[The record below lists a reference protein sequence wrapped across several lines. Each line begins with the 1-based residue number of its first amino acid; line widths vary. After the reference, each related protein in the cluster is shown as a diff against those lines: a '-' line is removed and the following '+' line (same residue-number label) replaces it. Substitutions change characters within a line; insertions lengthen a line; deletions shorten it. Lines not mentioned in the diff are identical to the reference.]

1 MFKNAKLSIGII
13 FIILILIINIGFL
26 FSEETEEV
34 KEINEA
40 GNELLK
46 EIDRNLSPESF
57 ESLRKIINIE
67 PNGKEKEFVLYA
79 MKKGND
85 KMVTT
90 FLAPKSEIGRS
101 TLRLDENMWLYIPNV
116 GKPMRITSL
125 QSVIGGIFNN
135 SDIMQLDY
143 SSEYD
148 VIEMLDD
155 NDEKLLTLKAKTTNV
170 AYDKLKMWINTEY
183 KTPTKIE
190 CYTAS
195 GMLIKTLHF
204 KEIKDFGNGIKRPS
218 VLETD
223 SPLHK
228 DYKAIMIYAN
238 IKQREIDDEVFTL
251 NYMSKIK
258 DLRE

>member
-1 MFKNAKLSIGII
+1 MFKEIKLTGK
-13 FIILILIINIGFL
+13 ILILGLMANTGFLWSQEGTIINQ
-26 FSEETEEV
+26 E
-34 KEINEA
+34 
-40 GNELLK
+40 GNKLLV

-67 PNGKEKEFVLYA
+67 PDGTTKEFVLFA
-79 MKKGND
+79 LKKGND

-90 FLAPKSEIGRS
+90 FLSPKTEIGRS

-143 SSEYD
+143 TAEYD
-148 VIEMLDD
+148 VIQMDD
-155 NDEKLLTLKAKTTNV
+155 DEGKKVLTLKAKTYNV
-170 AYDKLKMWINTEY
+170 AYDQLKMWVNLKH
-183 KTPTKIE
+183 KTPAKIE

-204 KEIKDFGNGIKRPS
+204 KEIKDFGNGIVRPS

-228 DYKAIMIYAN
+228 GYKAVMIYAD
-238 IKQREIDDEVFTL
+238 IAPRKIEDEVFTL
-251 NYMSKIK
+251 NYMSKIM

>member
-1 MFKNAKLSIGII
+1 MFKKINLTGKILL
-13 FIILILIINIGFL
+13 LILIINTSFL
-26 FSEETEEV
+26 FAQEISEE
-34 KEINEA
+34 
-40 GNELLK
+40 GNKLLI
-46 EIDRNLSPESF
+46 EIDRNLTPESF
-57 ESLRKIINIE
+57 ESLKKIVNIE
-67 PNGKEKEFVLYA
+67 PNGTEKEFVLFVL
-79 MKKGND
+79 KKGND

-90 FLAPKSEIGRS
+90 FLSPNSEVGRS

-143 SSEYD
+143 TAEYD
-148 VIEMLDD
+148 VIEMTEE
-155 NDEKLLTLKAKTTNV
+155 NNEKLLNLKAKTTAV
-170 AYDKLKMWINTEY
+170 AYDQLKMWVNTKY
-183 KTPTKIE
+183 KTPSKIE

-204 KEIKDFGNGIKRPS
+204 KEIKDFGNGIIRPS

-228 DYKAIMIYAN
+228 GYKAVMIYAN
-238 IKQREIDDEVFTL
+238 IAPRKIDDEVFTL
-251 NYMSKIK
+251 NYMGKVK
-258 DLRE
+258 DLRK

>member
-1 MFKNAKLSIGII
+1 MFNKIKISEKIL
-13 FIILILIINIGFL
+13 FVVLILAINTGFL
-26 FSEETEEV
+26 FAQEAQ
-34 KEINEA
+34 EINEA
-40 GNELLK
+40 GNKLLK
-46 EIDRNLSPESF
+46 QIDRNLSPESF

-67 PNGKEKEFVLYA
+67 PNGRKKEFVLFA
-79 MKKGND
+79 LKKGND

-90 FLAPKSEIGRS
+90 FLAPKSEVGRS

-143 SSEYD
+143 SAEYD
-148 VIEMLDD
+148 VTEMTDD
-155 NDEKLLTLKAKTTNV
+155 SKEKMLTLKAKTTTV
-170 AYDKLKMWINTEY
+170 AYDKLKMWVNIKY
-183 KTPTKIE
+183 KTPSKIE

-195 GMLIKTLHF
+195 GMLIKTLNF
-204 KEIKDFGNGIKRPS
+204 KEIKDFGNGIIRPS

-228 DYKAIMIYAN
+228 GYKAVMIYAN
-238 IKQREIDDEVFTL
+238 IKPRKIDDEVFTL
-251 NYMSKIK
+251 NFMGKIK
-258 DLRE
+258 DFRK

>member
-1 MFKNAKLSIGII
+1 MLTNKNKSLRLLFSIII
-13 FIILILIINIGFL
+13 IAVSFNFL
-26 FSEETEEV
+26 FSQES
-34 KEINEA
+34 IDA
-40 GNELLK
+40 GNKLLR

-67 PNGKEKEFVLYA
+67 PNGKKKEFVLYA
-79 MKKGND
+79 LKKGDD

-90 FLAPKSEIGRS
+90 FLSPKTEIGRS

-143 SSEYD
+143 TAEYD
-148 VIEMLDD
+148 VTKMMDD
-155 NDEKLLTLKAKTTNV
+155 KKEKLLTLKAKTFNV
-170 AYDKLKMWINTEY
+170 AYDQLKMWVDIKY

-195 GMLIKTLHF
+195 GMLIKTLYF
-204 KEIKDFGNGIKRPS
+204 KEIQDFGNGIERPA

-228 DYKAIMIYAN
+228 GYKAVMIYAN
-238 IKQREIDDEVFTL
+238 ITPRKIDDEVFTL
-251 NYMSKIK
+251 NYMSKVK
-258 DLRE
+258 DLRK

>member
-1 MFKNAKLSIGII
+1 MLNKTRISKKLIFSIV
-13 FIILILIINIGFL
+13 ILTISFSSL
-26 FSEETEEV
+26 FSEEAV
-34 KEINEA
+34 EA
-40 GNELLK
+40 GNKLLK
-46 EIDRNLSPESF
+46 EIDRNLTPESF
-57 ESLRKIINIE
+57 ESLKKIINIE
-67 PNGKEKEFVLYA
+67 PDGKEKEFVLYVL
-79 MKKGND
+79 KKGND

-116 GKPMRITSL
+116 GRPMRITSL

-143 SSEYD
+143 SAEYD
-148 VIEMLDD
+148 VIEMTDE
-155 NDEKLLTLKAKTTNV
+155 NNEKLLNLKAKTTSV
-170 AYDKLKMWINTEY
+170 AYDQLKMWVNTNH
-183 KTPTKIE
+183 KTPSKIE

-204 KEIKDFGNGIKRPS
+204 KEIKDFGNGIIRPS

-228 DYKAIMIYAN
+228 DYKAVMIYAN
-238 IKQREIDDEVFTL
+238 IKPRKIDDEVFTL
-251 NYMSKIK
+251 NYMDKII

>member
-1 MFKNAKLSIGII
+1 MFKKISLIGKILL
-13 FIILILIINIGFL
+13 LILAINTSFL
-26 FSEETEEV
+26 FAQ
-34 KEINEA
+34 EISEA
-40 GNELLK
+40 GNKLLK
-46 EIDRNLSPESF
+46 EIDRNLTPESF
-57 ESLRKIINIE
+57 ESLKKIINIE
-67 PNGKEKEFVLYA
+67 PNGTEKEFVLFVL
-79 MKKGND
+79 KKGND

-90 FLAPKSEIGRS
+90 FLSPKSEVGRS

-143 SSEYD
+143 TSEYD
-148 VIEMLDD
+148 VIEMV
-155 NDEKLLTLKAKTTNV
+155 DEEGEKVLTLQAKTFNV
-170 AYDKLKMWINTEY
+170 AYDQLKMWVNVEH
-183 KTPTKIE
+183 KTPSKIE
-190 CYTAS
+190 CYTPS

-204 KEIKDFGNGIKRPS
+204 KEIKDFGNGIIRPS

-228 DYKAIMIYAN
+228 DYKAVMIYAN
-238 IKQREIDDEVFTL
+238 IKPRKIDDEVFTL
-251 NYMSKIK
+251 NYMDKIK

>member
-1 MFKNAKLSIGII
+1 MLKKMSLTGKILLLI
-13 FIILILIINIGFL
+13 FAINTSFL
-26 FSEETEEV
+26 FAQ
-34 KEINEA
+34 EINEE
-40 GNELLK
+40 GNKLLK
-46 EIDRNLSPESF
+46 EIDRNLTPESF
-57 ESLRKIINIE
+57 ESLKKIVNIE
-67 PNGKEKEFVLYA
+67 PNGTEKEFVLFVL
-79 MKKGND
+79 KKGND

-90 FLAPKSEIGRS
+90 FLSPKSEVGRS

-143 SSEYD
+143 TAEYD
-148 VIEMLDD
+148 VIEMTEE
-155 NDEKLLTLKAKTTNV
+155 NNEKLLNLKAKTTAV
-170 AYDKLKMWINTEY
+170 AYDQLKMWVNVEY
-183 KTPTKIE
+183 KTPSKIE

-204 KEIKDFGNGIKRPS
+204 KEIKDFGNGIIRPS

-228 DYKAIMIYAN
+228 GYKAVMIYAN
-238 IKQREIDDEVFTL
+238 IAPRKIDDEVFTL
-251 NYMSKIK
+251 NYMGKVK
-258 DLRE
+258 DLRK

>member
-1 MFKNAKLSIGII
+1 MKKKKTLII
-13 FIILILIINIGFL
+13 IVILIVSFSLL
-26 FSEETEEV
+26 FSEEP
-34 KEINEA
+34 IEA
-40 GNELLK
+40 GNKLLK

-67 PNGKEKEFVLYA
+67 PNGTEKEFVLYA
-79 MKKGND
+79 LKKGND

-90 FLAPKSEIGRS
+90 FLSPKSEVGRS

-143 SSEYD
+143 TAEYD
-148 VIEMLDD
+148 VTKMADD
-155 NDEKLLTLKAKTTNV
+155 NSEKLLTLKAKTFDV
-170 AYDKLKMWINTEY
+170 AYDKLKMWVDTKH

-204 KEIKDFGNGIKRPS
+204 KEIKDFGNGITRPS

-228 DYKAIMIYAN
+228 GYKAVMIYAN
-238 IKQREIDDEVFTL
+238 ISPRKIDDEVFTL
-251 NYMSKIK
+251 NYMDKIK
-258 DLRE
+258 DLRK

>member
-1 MFKNAKLSIGII
+1 MYKKIILVLVI
-13 FIILILIINIGFL
+13 FINFGLL
-26 FSEETEEV
+26 FSDEV
-34 KEINEA
+34 IVNKE
-40 GNELLK
+40 GNVLLK

-67 PNGKEKEFVLYA
+67 PNGRKKEFVLFA
-79 MKKGND
+79 LKKGNE

-101 TLRLDENMWLYIPNV
+101 TLRLGDNMWLFIPNI

-143 SSEYD
+143 SAEYD
-148 VIEMLDD
+148 VIEMVKDPVGK
-155 NDEKLLTLKAKTTNV
+155 KLILKAKTRSV
-170 AYDKLKMWINTEY
+170 AYDKLTMWVEMKD
-183 KTPTKIE
+183 KTPAKIE

-195 GMLIKTLHF
+195 GMLIKTLRF
-204 KEIKDFGNGIKRPS
+204 SKVKDFGNGIIRPTL
-218 VLETD
+218 LETD

-228 DYKAIMIYAN
+228 GYKAVMIYAN
-238 IKQREIDDEVFTL
+238 IASRKIDDEVFTL

-258 DLRE
+258 DLRK

>member
-1 MFKNAKLSIGII
+1 MLRKKFSILRII
-13 FIILILIINIGFL
+13 VLVSVFILINFNPV
-26 FSEETEEV
+26 FSEEV
-34 KEINEA
+34 VINKE
-40 GNELLK
+40 GNVLLK

-67 PNGKEKEFVLYA
+67 PNGRKKEFVLFA
-79 MKKGND
+79 LKKGNE

-101 TLRLDENMWLYIPNV
+101 TLRLGDNMWLYIPNI

-143 SSEYD
+143 SAEYD
-148 VIEMLDD
+148 VIKMEKDSTG
-155 NDEKLLTLKAKTTNV
+155 KLLILKAKTRSV
-170 AYDKLKMWINTEY
+170 AYDKLKMWVELKH
-183 KTPTKIE
+183 KTPSKIE

-195 GMLIKTLHF
+195 GMLIKTLRF
-204 KEIKDFGNGIKRPS
+204 SKVKDFKNGIIRPT

-228 DYKAIMIYAN
+228 GYKAVMIYAK
-238 IKQREIDDEVFTL
+238 IMSRKIDDEIFTL

-258 DLRE
+258 DLRK

>member
-1 MFKNAKLSIGII
+1 MFKKIEITGKILL
-13 FIILILIINIGFL
+13 LILVL
-26 FSEETEEV
+26 SAASLWSQEV
-34 KEINEA
+34 AEISLE
-40 GNELLK
+40 GTKLLV

-67 PNGKEKEFVLYA
+67 PNGTEKEFVLYA
-79 MKKGND
+79 LKKGND

-90 FLAPKSEIGRS
+90 FLSPKTEIGRS

-143 SSEYD
+143 TAEYD
-148 VIEMLDD
+148 VIEM
-155 NDEKLLTLKAKTTNV
+155 NDLEGDKVLTLKAKTYNV
-170 AYDKLKMWINTEY
+170 AYDQLKMWVNLEY

-204 KEIKDFGNGIKRPS
+204 KEIKDFGNGFVRPS

-223 SPLHK
+223 SPLHQG
-228 DYKAIMIYAN
+228 YKAVMIYAS
-238 IKQREIDDEVFTL
+238 IAPRKIDDEVFTL
-251 NYMSKIK
+251 NYMAKVK
-258 DLRE
+258 DLRK

>member
-1 MFKNAKLSIGII
+1 MFKNTIISSRII
-13 FIILILIINIGFL
+13 FSTIILILSFTLL
-26 FSEETEEV
+26 FAEEP
-34 KEINEA
+34 IEA
-40 GNELLK
+40 GNKLLK

-67 PNGKEKEFVLYA
+67 PNGKKKEFVLYA
-79 MKKGND
+79 LKKGND

-90 FLAPKSEIGRS
+90 FLSPKTEIGRS

-143 SSEYD
+143 TAEYD
-148 VIEMLDD
+148 VTKMIDD
-155 NDEKLLTLKAKTTNV
+155 KKEKLLTLKAKTFNV
-170 AYDKLKMWINTEY
+170 AYDQLKMWVDIKY

-190 CYTAS
+190 CYTSS
-195 GMLIKTLHF
+195 GMLIKTLYF
-204 KEIKDFGNGIKRPS
+204 KEIKDFGNGITRPA

-228 DYKAIMIYAN
+228 GYKAVMVYAN
-238 IKQREIDDEVFTL
+238 ISPRKINDEVFTL
-251 NYMSKIK
+251 NYMSKVK
-258 DLRE
+258 DLRK

>member
-1 MFKNAKLSIGII
+1 MFKKISLIGK
-13 FIILILIINIGFL
+13 IILLILAINTSFL
-26 FSEETEEV
+26 FAQEISEE
-34 KEINEA
+34 
-40 GNELLK
+40 GNRLLK
-46 EIDRNLSPESF
+46 EIDRNLTPESF
-57 ESLRKIINIE
+57 ESLKKIINIE
-67 PNGKEKEFVLYA
+67 PNGTEKEFVLFVL
-79 MKKGND
+79 KKGND

-90 FLAPKSEIGRS
+90 FLAPKSEVGRS

-143 SSEYD
+143 SAEYD
-148 VIEMLDD
+148 VIEMTDE
-155 NDEKLLTLKAKTTNV
+155 NNEKLLNLKAKTTSV
-170 AYDKLKMWINTEY
+170 AYDQLKMWVNVEH
-183 KTPTKIE
+183 KTPSKIE

-195 GMLIKTLHF
+195 GMLIKTLHL
-204 KEIKDFGNGIKRPS
+204 KEIKDFGNGIIRPS

-228 DYKAIMIYAN
+228 DYKAVMIYAN
-238 IKQREIDDEVFTL
+238 IKPRKIDDEVFTL
-251 NYMSKIK
+251 NYMDKIK

>member
-1 MFKNAKLSIGII
+1 MFKKIKLTRK
-13 FIILILIINIGFL
+13 ILILILMVNTGFL
-26 FSEETEEV
+26 WSQEGTV
-34 KEINEA
+34 INQE
-40 GNELLK
+40 GNKLLI

-67 PNGKEKEFVLYA
+67 PDGTEKEFVLFA
-79 MKKGND
+79 LKKGND

-90 FLAPKSEIGRS
+90 FLSPKTEIGRS

-143 SSEYD
+143 TAEYD
-148 VIEMLDD
+148 VIEMDD
-155 NDEKLLTLKAKTTNV
+155 DEGEKVLTLKAKTYNV
-170 AYDKLKMWINTEY
+170 AYDQLKMWVNTKH
-183 KTPTKIE
+183 KTPVKIE

-204 KEIKDFGNGIKRPS
+204 KEIKDFGNGIIRPS

-228 DYKAIMIYAN
+228 GYKAVMIYAN
-238 IKQREIDDEVFTL
+238 IAPRKIEDEAFTL
-251 NYMSKIK
+251 NYMSKIM
-258 DLRE
+258 DLRK

>member
-1 MFKNAKLSIGII
+1 MLINKKKSLKIFLSIII
-13 FIILILIINIGFL
+13 IAVSFNFL
-26 FSEETEEV
+26 FSQES
-34 KEINEA
+34 IDA
-40 GNELLK
+40 GNKLLK

-67 PNGKEKEFVLYA
+67 PNGKKKEFVLYA
-79 MKKGND
+79 LKKGND

-90 FLAPKSEIGRS
+90 FLSPKTEIGRS

-143 SSEYD
+143 TAEYD
-148 VIEMLDD
+148 IIKMIDD
-155 NDEKLLTLKAKTTNV
+155 KKEKLLTLKAKTFNV
-170 AYDKLKMWINTEY
+170 AYDQLKMWVDIKY

-195 GMLIKTLHF
+195 GMLIKILYF

-228 DYKAIMIYAN
+228 GYKAVMIYAN
-238 IKQREIDDEVFTL
+238 IAPRKIDDEVFTL
-251 NYMSKIK
+251 NYMSKVK
-258 DLRE
+258 DLRK

>member
-1 MFKNAKLSIGII
+1 MISSFSL
-13 FIILILIINIGFL
+13 L
-26 FSEETEEV
+26 FSQES
-34 KEINEA
+34 IEA
-40 GNELLK
+40 GNKLLK
-46 EIDRNLSPESF
+46 KIDRNLSPESF
-57 ESLRKIINIE
+57 ESLKKIINIE
-67 PNGKEKEFVLYA
+67 PNGTKKEFVLYVL
-79 MKKGND
+79 KKGND

-90 FLAPKSEIGRS
+90 FLSPKSEVGRS

-143 SSEYD
+143 TAEYN
-148 VIEMLDD
+148 VIEISDVGK
-155 NDEKLLTLKAKTTNV
+155 EKLLILKAKSFNV
-170 AYDKLKMWINTEY
+170 AYDKLKMWVSAKYT
-183 KTPTKIE
+183 TPTKIE

-204 KEIKDFGNGIKRPS
+204 KEIKDFGNGIVRPS

-228 DYKAIMIYAN
+228 GYKAVMIYAN
-238 IKQREIDDEVFTL
+238 ISPRKIDDEVFTL
-251 NYMSKIK
+251 NYMGKIK
-258 DLRE
+258 DLRK

>member
-1 MFKNAKLSIGII
+1 MFYNTKISMK
-13 FIILILIINIGFL
+13 ILFVILIIFANIGSL
-26 FSEETEEV
+26 FSDEALD
-34 KEINEA
+34 A
-40 GNELLK
+40 GNKLLK

-67 PNGKEKEFVLYA
+67 PNGTKKEFVLFA

-101 TLRLDENMWLYIPNV
+101 TLRLDDNMWLYIPNV

-143 SSEYD
+143 TAEYD
-148 VIEMLDD
+148 VIEMIDD
-155 NDEKLLTLKAKTTNV
+155 NDEKVLTLKAKRFNV
-170 AYDKLKMWINTEY
+170 AYDILKMWVNDKY
-183 KTPTKIE
+183 KTPAKIE

-204 KEIKDFGNGIKRPS
+204 KEIKDFGNGIIRPS

-228 DYKAIMIYAN
+228 GYKAVMIYAN
-238 IKQREIDDEVFTL
+238 IKARNIDDEVFTL
-251 NYMSKIK
+251 YYMSKIK
-258 DLRE
+258 DLRR

>member
-1 MFKNAKLSIGII
+1 MK
-13 FIILILIINIGFL
+13 ILFVILIIFANIGSL
-26 FSEETEEV
+26 FSDEALD
-34 KEINEA
+34 A
-40 GNELLK
+40 GNKLLK

-67 PNGKEKEFVLYA
+67 PNGTKKEFVLFA

-101 TLRLDENMWLYIPNV
+101 TLRLDDNMWLYIPNV

-143 SSEYD
+143 TAEYD
-148 VIEMLDD
+148 VIEMIDD
-155 NDEKLLTLKAKTTNV
+155 NDEKVLTLKAKRFNV
-170 AYDKLKMWINTEY
+170 AYDILKMWVNDKY
-183 KTPTKIE
+183 KTPAKIE

-204 KEIKDFGNGIKRPS
+204 KEIKDFGNGIIRPS

-228 DYKAIMIYAN
+228 GYKAVMIYAN
-238 IKQREIDDEVFTL
+238 IKARNIDDEVFTL

-258 DLRE
+258 DLRR

>member
-1 MFKNAKLSIGII
+1 MLKKISLTGKILL
-13 FIILILIINIGFL
+13 LILIVNTGFL
-26 FSEETEEV
+26 WSQEVQEISED
-34 KEINEA
+34 
-40 GNELLK
+40 GNKLLK
-46 EIDRNLSPESF
+46 EIDRNLTPESF
-57 ESLRKIINIE
+57 ESLKKIINIE
-67 PNGKEKEFVLYA
+67 PNGTEKKFVLFVL
-79 MKKGND
+79 KKGND

-90 FLAPKSEIGRS
+90 FLSPKSEVGRS

-143 SSEYD
+143 SAEYD
-148 VIEMLDD
+148 VIEMT
-155 NDEKLLTLKAKTTNV
+155 DENNEKVLNLKAKTTAV
-170 AYDKLKMWINTEY
+170 AYDQLKMWVNTKH
-183 KTPTKIE
+183 KTPSKIE

-195 GMLIKTLHF
+195 GMLIKTLNF
-204 KEIKDFGNGIKRPS
+204 KEIKDFGNSIIRPS

-228 DYKAIMIYAN
+228 DYKAVMIYAS
-238 IKQREIDDEVFTL
+238 IKPRKIDDEVFTL
-251 NYMSKIK
+251 NYMDKIK

>member
-1 MFKNAKLSIGII
+1 MFKKISLTRKILL
-13 FIILILIINIGFL
+13 LILAINTSFL
-26 FSEETEEV
+26 FAQEISEE
-34 KEINEA
+34 
-40 GNELLK
+40 GNKLLK
-46 EIDRNLSPESF
+46 EIDRNLTPESF
-57 ESLRKIINIE
+57 ESLKKIINIE
-67 PNGKEKEFVLYA
+67 PDGKEKEFVLFVL
-79 MKKGND
+79 KKGND

-90 FLAPKSEIGRS
+90 FLSPKSEVGRS

-143 SSEYD
+143 SAEYD
-148 VIEMLDD
+148 VIEMTDE
-155 NDEKLLTLKAKTTNV
+155 NNEKLLNLKAKTTSV
-170 AYDKLKMWINTEY
+170 AYDQLKMWVNVEY
-183 KTPTKIE
+183 KTPSKIE

-204 KEIKDFGNGIKRPS
+204 KEIKNFGNGIIRPS

-228 DYKAIMIYAN
+228 DYKAVMIYAN
-238 IKQREIDDEVFTL
+238 IKPRKIDDEVFTL
-251 NYMSKIK
+251 NYIDKIK

>member
-1 MFKNAKLSIGII
+1 MKNIK
-13 FIILILIINIGFL
+13 ILIIIVVLLVSFSLL
-26 FSEETEEV
+26 FSEEP
-34 KEINEA
+34 IEA
-40 GNELLK
+40 GNKLLK

-67 PNGKEKEFVLYA
+67 PNGTEKEFVLYA
-79 MKKGND
+79 LKKGND

-90 FLAPKSEIGRS
+90 FLSPKSEVGRS

-135 SDIMQLDY
+135 SDIMRLDY
-143 SSEYD
+143 TAEYD
-148 VIEMLDD
+148 VMEMADD
-155 NDEKLLTLKAKTTNV
+155 NSEKLLTLKAKTFNV
-170 AYDKLKMWINTEY
+170 AYDKLKMWVNTKH

-195 GMLIKTLHF
+195 GMLIKTLNF
-204 KEIKDFGNGIKRPS
+204 KEIKDYGNGIVRPS

-228 DYKAIMIYAN
+228 GYKAVMLYAK
-238 IKQREIDDEVFTL
+238 ISPRKIDDEVFTL
-251 NYMSKIK
+251 NYMDKIK
-258 DLRE
+258 DLRK